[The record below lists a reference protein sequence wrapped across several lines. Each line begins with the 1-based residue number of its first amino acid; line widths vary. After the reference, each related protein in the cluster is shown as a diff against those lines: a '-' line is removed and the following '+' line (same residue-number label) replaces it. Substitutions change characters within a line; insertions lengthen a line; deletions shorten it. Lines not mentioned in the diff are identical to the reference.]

1 MYEELLP
8 LLLALDGIRQDPAY
22 HPEGDALFHSLQV
35 FDLAR
40 AATNDRAL
48 WAAALLHDV
57 GKAIDSPTHDDVG
70 ADLLSEI
77 VSPRIV
83 WLVRHHL
90 DLLKNPRITKR
101 RLRGSSALVDLQ
113 HLRRWDVGGRSP
125 HAIVLSPEIAL
136 SMLFENTDLSTLSAD
151 GELAPIHEY
160 HDYGKETLSS

>member
-1 MYEELLP
+1 MYDELLP
-8 LLLALDGIRQDPAY
+8 LLLALDGVRQDPAY

-57 GKAIDSPTHDDVG
+57 GKAVSSPNHDEVG
-70 ADLLSEI
+70 ADLLSEL

-90 DLLKNPRITKR
+90 DLLKNPRMTKR
-101 RLRGSSALVDLQ
+101 RLRGSRALIDLQ

-136 SMLFENTDLSTLSAD
+136 SMIFEGTNPSILDAG
-151 GELAPIHEY
+151 GEPAPIHEP
-160 HDYGKETLSS
+160 GKEIF

>member
-40 AATNDRAL
+40 MATNDRAL

-57 GKAIDSPTHDDVG
+57 GKAVDSPNHDDIG
-70 ADLLSEI
+70 ADLLEDI

-90 DLLKNPRITKR
+90 DLLKNPRMTKR
-101 RLRGSSALVDLQ
+101 RFRGSNALTDLQ
-113 HLRRWDVGGRSP
+113 QLRRWDVGGRSP
-125 HAIVLSPEIAL
+125 HAIVLSPEMAL
-136 SMLFENTDLSTLSAD
+136 SMLLEGASFSTLGPG
-151 GELAPIHEY
+151 GESAPIHESR
-160 HDYGKETLSS
+160 KEIL

>member
-1 MYEELLP
+1 MYDELLP
-8 LLLALDGIRQDPAY
+8 LLLALDGIRQDPTY

-48 WAAALLHDV
+48 WVAALLHDV
-57 GKAIDSPTHDDVG
+57 GKAIDSSTHDEVG
-70 ADLLSEI
+70 ADLLEDI

-90 DLLKNPRITKR
+90 DLLKNPRMTKR
-101 RLRGSSALVDLQ
+101 RLRGSHALVDLQ
-113 HLRRWDVGGRSP
+113 QLRRWDVGGRSA

-136 SMLFENTDLSTLSAD
+136 SMILDGANLSILSPD
-151 GELAPIHEY
+151 GEPAPNHEP
-160 HDYGKETLSS
+160 GKEIF

>member
-1 MYEELLP
+1 MYDELLP
-8 LLLALDGIRQDPAY
+8 LLLALDGVRQDPTY

-40 AATNDRAL
+40 AATKDRAL

-57 GKAIDSPTHDDVG
+57 GKAVDSPNHDEVG
-70 ADLLSEI
+70 ADLLEDI

-90 DLLKNPRITKR
+90 DLLKNPRMTKR
-101 RLRGSSALVDLQ
+101 RFRGTTALVDLQ

-125 HAIVLSPEIAL
+125 HAIVLAPEIAI
-136 SMLFENTDLSTLSAD
+136 SMILDDADLSLLD
-151 GELAPIHEY
+151 PGGEPAPIHES
-160 HDYGKETLSS
+160 GKEIL

>member
-1 MYEELLP
+1 MYDELLP

-57 GKAIDSPTHDDVG
+57 GKAIDSSNHDEVG
-70 ADLLSEI
+70 ADLLSDI

-90 DLLKNPRITKR
+90 DLLKNPRMTKR
-101 RLRGSSALVDLQ
+101 RLRGSRALIDLQ

-136 SMLFENTDLSTLSAD
+136 SMIFEGANPSILDAG
-151 GELAPIHEY
+151 GEPAPIYEP
-160 HDYGKETLSS
+160 GKEIF